1 MIFDWK
7 GKISARPWVRTLS
20 QGWTQIF
27 TRVLGT
33 TVVLPP
39 SPRQFSVVWSDDTH
53 MDAASDLYGNAKSIV
68 WSED

>member
-33 TVVLPP
+33 TIVLPP
-39 SPRQFSVVWSDDTH
+39 SPRQLSVIWSNETRITVR
-53 MDAASDLYGNAKSIV
+53 SDLYGNAKRIV

>member
-7 GKISARPWVRTLS
+7 GKVSARPWVRTLS

-33 TVVLPP
+33 TVVLPS
-39 SPRQFSVVWSDDTH
+39 SPRQF
-53 MDAASDLYGNAKSIV
+53 ALIASQSTAVSLVGSRGTAIALV
-68 WSED
+68 ASET